1 VSEPASTEPGAAPRA
16 ASRWRL
22 REASGED
29 VAAVAAAVGELLAEL
44 GGRQPAAPELE
55 AEARALLDDSEAG
68 SLLVAEADGEIVGV
82 LVANWLRAIHVP
94 GRYALIQD
102 LWVDRDWRSQA
113 IGAELVAALAA
124 LARER
129 GVGRIEVGLP
139 RESFAAIAATTAF
152 YSRNGFE
159 PLGPRMRLLLS

>member
-1 VSEPASTEPGAAPRA
+1 MSEPISTELGAAPRA

-22 REASGED
+22 REASGDD
-29 VAAVAAAVGELLAEL
+29 VAAVAAAVGELLEEL
-44 GGRQPAAPELE
+44 GGRQPAAAELE
-55 AEARALLDDSEAG
+55 AEVQALLEEPQAATLLLAEAG
-68 SLLVAEADGEIVGV
+68 GALVGV
-82 LVANWLRAIHVP
+82 LGASWQRAIHVP
-94 GRYALIQD
+94 GHYALIQD
-102 LWVDRDWRSQA
+102 LWVHRDWRSRA
-113 IGAELVAALAA
+113 IGAELVLALAE